1 MFIVRAYKRVGGA
14 YRLTVH
20 LPICRNQ
27 GSIRRS
33 DLAVATAIVAV
44 VVVVVAEQKPRECQS

>member
-20 LPICRNQ
+20 LPIYRNQ

-33 DLAVATAIVAV
+33 DLVAAAVAV
-44 VVVVVAEQKPRECQS
+44 VVIVVAEQKPRECQS